1 MNAPIETLTPAEA
14 AVVSHVTMR
23 DVHRVID
30 EHILPESLYST
41 DQTRSFTSQACVFI
55 SFYFRAADRL
65 TSEERQRTIRIA
77 SEPQGSSGSRLVQ
90 DAFLTIDLGSFWK
103 DVKES
108 LDRLHAARAMVVSDP
123 EILSGTPV
131 IRGTHVPVYDVAA
144 SVASGIPVDR
154 ILSAYPSLQREHVE
168 LATMYAEAN
177 PQRGRPRQRTAL
189 PPDVTVLTQRKKRC
203 TPPAA

>member
-77 SEPQGSSGSRLVQ
+77 SEPQGSSGSRRVQ
-90 DAFLTIDLGSFWK
+90 DAFLTIDLETFWK
-103 DVKES
+103 DVEES
-108 LDRLHAARAMVVSDP
+108 LERLQAARAMVVSDP

-131 IRGTHVPVYDVAA
+131 IRGTRVPVYDVAA
-144 SVASGIPVDR
+144 SMASGIPIDR
-154 ILSAYPSLQREHVE
+154 ILSAYPGLQREHVE

-177 PQRGRPRQRTAL
+177 PQRGRPRLRTAL
-189 PPDVTVLTQRKKRC
+189 PPAATVLTQRKKRRI
-203 TPPAA
+203 PATA